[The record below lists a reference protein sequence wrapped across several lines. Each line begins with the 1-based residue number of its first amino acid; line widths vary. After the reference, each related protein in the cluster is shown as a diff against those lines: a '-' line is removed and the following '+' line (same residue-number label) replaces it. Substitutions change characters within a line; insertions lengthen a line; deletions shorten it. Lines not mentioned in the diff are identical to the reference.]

1 MTMNLSSDQLAFVD
15 PLPVARLGTV
25 SPDGSPHVVPIC
37 PVLDLNRVV
46 FTSQAGTAKVVNIDG
61 DPRVTICWDDYL
73 DDWDALRQV
82 IVFGRA
88 MRVEPGFE
96 FERDKAL
103 LTAKFPQFLTQSTI
117 EEGDLIFEVK
127 IDRVSSWGL

>member
-1 MTMNLSSDQLAFVD
+1 MATLSPGQMEFVD
-15 PLPVARLGTV
+15 TLPVARLATV
-25 SPDGSPHVVPIC
+25 DAEGAPHVVPIC
-37 PVLDLNRVV
+37 PVLDLDRVV
-46 FTSQAGTAKVVNIDG
+46 FTSQASTAKVDNMEG
-61 DPRVTICWDDYL
+61 DPRVSICWDEYL

-103 LTAKFPQFLTQSTI
+103 LIEKFPQFLTQSPI

-127 IDRVSSWGL
+127 IDRVSGWRL

>member
-1 MTMNLSSDQLAFVD
+1 MATLSPGQMEFVD
-15 PLPVARLGTV
+15 TLPVARLATV
-25 SPDGSPHVVPIC
+25 DAEGGPHVVPIC
-37 PVLDLNRVV
+37 PVLDLDRIV
-46 FTSQAGTAKVVNIDG
+46 FTSQANTAKVDNMDG
-61 DPRVTICWDDYL
+61 DPRVAICWDEYL

-88 MRVEPGFE
+88 MRVDPGFE
-96 FERDKAL
+96 FDRDRAL
-103 LTAKFPQFLTQSTI
+103 LIEKFPQFLTQSPI